1 MKREILLVDDDRA
14 LLKSLALVLDEA
26 GYAVRTAMDG
36 DAATREVRTRRPDL
50 VLLDVSMPGK
60 SGFDVCRELRAADA
74 SLPIAFLTALSSP
87 KDELEGLASG
97 GDIYVPKTAGDDILL
112 ARVAALLR
120 PRDDAADV
128 AGGDFDFGGWR
139 VEPSKLQMRAASGRP
154 VALSEREIAALRIFA
169 AHPGEVFGRDY
180 LVMRL
185 WGADADC
192 TDNNLSVMLYALRR
206 KFGRAG
212 CGIACVRGVGYAYRP

>member
-1 MKREILLVDDDRA
+1 MAAVDTAEEAD
-14 LLKSLALVLDEA
+14 KEESL
-26 GYAVRTAMDG
+26 
-36 DAATREVRTRRPDL
+36 
-50 VLLDVSMPGK
+50 
-60 SGFDVCRELRAADA
+60 
-74 SLPIAFLTALSSP
+74 LSSMTDQN
-87 KDELEGLASG
+87 KD
-97 GDIYVPKTAGDDILL
+97 Y
-112 ARVAALLR
+112 
-120 PRDDAADV
+120 
-128 AGGDFDFGGWR
+128 GDFDFGGWR

-185 WGADADC
+185 WGADAEC